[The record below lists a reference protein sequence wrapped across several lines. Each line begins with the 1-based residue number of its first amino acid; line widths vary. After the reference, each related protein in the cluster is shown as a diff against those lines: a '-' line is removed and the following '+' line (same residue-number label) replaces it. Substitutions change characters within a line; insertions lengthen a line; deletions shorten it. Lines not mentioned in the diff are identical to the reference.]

1 MAEIIY
7 SKYSN
12 ERSRRF
18 AIRTDILE
26 ENKSAGCRKKL
37 FTRKEKSIWTIWLPG
52 TAD

>member
-26 ENKSAGCRKKL
+26 E
-37 FTRKEKSIWTIWLPG
+37 KSIWTIWLPG